1 MKPASFRFGALL
13 DVYQTQEDSVRGEIS
28 TLEGERRGVQ
38 RRIDDLYR
46 ECQDATEA
54 LTRGGRGDELATVV
68 RYVEGLRHWIEQ
80 SQDREKD
87 LMKEIA
93 EKMVALRAIRTE
105 RMRFGKL
112 KDRHLKLLDQHTKR
126 LEQKVTDE
134 FAQRK
139 RDC

>member
-1 MKPASFRFGALL
+1 MRPGAFRFDALL

-28 TLEGERRGVQ
+28 TLEGERRGVKI
-38 RRIDDLYR
+38 RIDDLYR
-46 ECQDATEA
+46 ECQEATEA
-54 LTRGGRGDELATVV
+54 LAHGGRGDELATVV

-80 SQDREKD
+80 SQGREED
-87 LMKEIA
+87 LLKEIG

-112 KDRHLKLLDQHTKR
+112 KDRHRKLLDQHAKR

>member
-1 MKPASFRFGALL
+1 MRPGAFRFDALL

-28 TLEGERRGVQ
+28 TLEGERRGVH

-46 ECQDATEA
+46 ECEEATES
-54 LTRGGRGDELATVV
+54 LVHGGRSDELATVV

-80 SQDREKD
+80 SQGREQN
-87 LMKEIA
+87 LLTEIG
-93 EKMVALRAIRTE
+93 EKMVALRAIRME

-112 KDRHLKLLDQHTKR
+112 KERHRKLLYQHTKR

-139 RDC
+139 RDR